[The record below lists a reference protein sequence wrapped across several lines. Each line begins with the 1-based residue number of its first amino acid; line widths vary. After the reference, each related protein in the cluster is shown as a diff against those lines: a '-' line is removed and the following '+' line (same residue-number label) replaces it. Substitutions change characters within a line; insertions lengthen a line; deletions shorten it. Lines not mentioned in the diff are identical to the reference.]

1 MLRFE
6 DVKVGDVIQYF
17 NTEIGEY
24 TYSPCVV
31 TQLTDH
37 SNDDMIA
44 KYVSFV
50 TVRHGHFDT
59 GAWVDRGNGLKL
71 SFSEDELRLVGHT
84 DLAERLADT
93 FEHSLEW
100 MKEKEV
106 A

>member
-17 NTEIGEY
+17 NTEKGEY

-37 SNDDMIA
+37 SEDDLIA
-44 KYVSFV
+44 KYVTFV
-50 TVRHGHFDT
+50 TVRNGHFDT

-71 SFSEDELRLVGHT
+71 SFKEDELRLVGHT
-84 DLAERLADT
+84 DLAERLAASFVHD
-93 FEHSLEW
+93 LGW
-100 MKEKEV
+100 MKDKEV